1 MLLGQLQSLLGNIY
15 SVASDYDIY
24 DFLVTDPSVAQSLT
38 GVPCESEETLLIHES
53 GEEVAVSLYLC
64 EQLLGRLAERD
75 PTIALDTDNLPD
87 FLTALEGVSHFMYYA
102 WNAVKQRPVTL
113 MELELQAEVDKF
125 VSTAYL
131 MESQIGQLPR
141 RLHRWLFD
149 LPNLAD
155 HLSDAE
161 RERYRDANRYAGKYC
176 LSLLRKLKQGESA
189 HTLRSELRSFYRLS
203 RGEKIQRIEN
213 I

>member
-1 MLLGQLQSLLGNIY
+1 MLLGQLQSLLGTIY
-15 SVASDYDIY
+15 SVAPDYDIY
-24 DFLVTDPSVAQSLT
+24 DFLVTDASVAQSLT

-53 GEEVAVSLYLC
+53 ENEVAVSLYLC

-75 PTIALDTDNLPD
+75 PTIALDAENLPD

-102 WNAVKQRPVTL
+102 WNADKRRPVTL
-113 MELELQAEVDKF
+113 LELELQAEVDKF

-131 MESQIGQLPR
+131 IESQTGRLPR

-176 LSLLRKLKQGESA
+176 LSLLRKLNQGESA
-189 HTLRSELRSFYRLS
+189 DTLRPELRSFYRLS